1 MESAEL
7 FLSGSDEW
15 GVVGGE
21 PLEHEELLLRIA
33 FLAVERR
40 GSQCAGTPCLEAR
53 RSSCRWWST

>member
-21 PLEHEELLLRIA
+21 PLEHEEQLLRIA

-40 GSQCAGTPCLEAR
+40 GSQCAEPCREAR
-53 RSSCRWWST
+53 SSSCRWWST

>member
-21 PLEHEELLLRIA
+21 PLEHEEQLLRIA

-40 GSQCAGTPCLEAR
+40 GPHGTEAAR
-53 RSSCRWWST
+53 REACRSCCRWWST